1 MHQKPDTEEGRTQG
15 RERRLDLSVPQVA
28 GSALAAVTAAVL
40 ASRLGVYG
48 TIIGAGVVSVVATCG
63 GSVLQ
68 HFFSR
73 TGEQLREVT
82 VQARPMSR
90 KSPARTATS
99 APAPDRTGWTSAEP
113 GEFTSATTHGS
124 RVRGWKRPL
133 IAAAVVFGVTMGG
146 VTAYEVASGSELSG
160 GTGTTVGSVVG
171 GGGGSTDQRG
181 PADSPSPTPDDSRD
195 DRPHE
200 PQQSPAPEG
209 GTSPGPDDGGTKA
222 PERPAGEPDES
233 TEEEGSPD
241 GAPGTGAPDGSPPP
255 SGPAPAHPTEDPTE
269 EGAPAPGP
277 SAPDTG
283 R

>member
-1 MHQKPDTEEGRTQG
+1 MHQKLDTEESRSQG

-68 HFFSR
+68 HLFSR

-82 VQARPMSR
+82 VQARPTGRRSAGRTPSGVTEPERAGRAASR
-90 KSPARTATS
+90 
-99 APAPDRTGWTSAEP
+99 P
-113 GEFTSATTHGS
+113 GEFTSATTHGT

-133 IAAAVVFGVTMGG
+133 IAAAVVFGVAMGG

-171 GGGGSTDQRG
+171 GGGSGGRQG
-181 PADSPSPTPDDSRD
+181 PADEPAPAPDGSHD
-195 DRPHE
+195 DRSRE
-200 PQQSPAPEG
+200 TERQSPDPAPGDGGE
-209 GTSPGPDDGGTKA
+209 GTSPGPDGGA
-222 PERPAGEPDES
+222 VPPERGEGNA
-233 TEEEGSPD
+233 EEGSPD
-241 GAPGTGAPDGSPPP
+241 GTPGGTDAPDESSPPTP
-255 SGPAPAHPTEDPTE
+255 PAPRPSAE
-269 EGAPAPGP
+269 EGAPAPAP
-277 SAPDTG
+277 SAPAAGGATD

>member
-90 KSPARTATS
+90 KAPGRTATS
-99 APAPDRTGWTSAEP
+99 EPVPDRTGWTSARP

-133 IAAAVVFGVTMGG
+133 IAAAVVFGVAMGG

-160 GTGTTVGSVVG
+160 GKGTTVGSVVG
-171 GGGGSTDQRG
+171 GSTERRG
-181 PADSPSPTPDDSRD
+181 PADFPSPTPDDSRD
-195 DRPHE
+195 DQPHE
-200 PQQSPAPEG
+200 PRQSPAPG
-209 GTSPGPDDGGTKA
+209 GGASPGPDDDETKA
-222 PERPAGEPDES
+222 PERPEGEPNES

-241 GAPGTGAPDGSPPP
+241 GAPGTDVPDGSPPP
-255 SGPAPAHPTEDPTE
+255 SGPAPAPTPPS
-269 EGAPAPGP
+269 EGRVPAPGP
-277 SAPDTG
+277 SAPAAGTDTG